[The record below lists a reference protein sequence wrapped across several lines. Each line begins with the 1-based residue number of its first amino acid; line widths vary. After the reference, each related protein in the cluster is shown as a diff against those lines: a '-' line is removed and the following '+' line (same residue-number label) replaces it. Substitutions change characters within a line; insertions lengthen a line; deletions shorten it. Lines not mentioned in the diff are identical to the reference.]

1 MTFIT
6 PFKRYTGPF
15 NISGRFMPISGL
27 LFLRNYLYLK
37 IKNNIMQD
45 SNQTITSPNSGN
57 YQTLQGVTTT
67 TATFVY
73 NDKKEV
79 ESVEFIENDEGN
91 FIEVISS
98 LTSSIQIYSGSFNNS
113 SKSMIKERYG
123 IVDGKI
129 QLIKTISGLETPG
142 HYVPPSTE
150 WSE

>member
-1 MTFIT
+1 
-6 PFKRYTGPF
+6 
-15 NISGRFMPISGL
+15 
-27 LFLRNYLYLK
+27 
-37 IKNNIMQD
+37 MQD

-98 LTSSIQIYSGSFNNS
+98 LTSSIQIYSGSFNSS

-123 IVDGKI
+123 IIDGKI

>member
-1 MTFIT
+1 M
-6 PFKRYTGPF
+6 
-15 NISGRFMPISGL
+15 SISGL

-45 SNQTITSPNSGN
+45 SNQTITSPNSVN
-57 YQTLQGVTTT
+57 YHHVESTPFLGTVTT

-98 LTSSIQIYSGSFNNS
+98 LTSSIQIYSGSFNSS

>member
-1 MTFIT
+1 M
-6 PFKRYTGPF
+6 
-15 NISGRFMPISGL
+15 SISGL
-27 LFLRNYLYLK
+27 FFLRNYLYLK
-37 IKNNIMQD
+37 INNNIMQD
-45 SNQTITSPNSGN
+45 SNQTITSSNS
-57 YQTLQGVTTT
+57 VTPFLETVTT

-91 FIEVISS
+91 FVEVISS

>member
-1 MTFIT
+1 
-6 PFKRYTGPF
+6 
-15 NISGRFMPISGL
+15 MPISGL